1 MNIAETVAF
10 LSRLDTLKPDYLDWR
25 EKRIT
30 QIAAGHDLT
39 REQAL
44 QGVIKGVAAELE
56 MVLPSEA
63 NAALKAIADGSLPIM
78 DNGFPRWG
86 ELPALVREYCKASR
100 RTLKPAV
107 RQKRDEEPRYHCLD
121 CKDQGFV
128 VIFDA
133 VFVAEFRET
142 FEQFGDRMP
151 PRFDQHVRGFYSLN
165 RPPIEGPLSG
175 VALCDCD
182 CPRRQYLAVEQERYI
197 AGNRR
202 NKKNEP
208 LGPPACG
215 PARWSRSTAPLY
227 PDSTDESQWRSLA
240 AFYADNPRLF

>member
-10 LSRLDTLKPDYLDWR
+10 LTRLDTLKPDYLEWR
-25 EKRIT
+25 AKRVA
-30 QIAAGHDLT
+30 QIAASHDLT
-39 REQAL
+39 EADAMKGHIQSIAL
-44 QGVIKGVAAELE
+44 ELE
-56 MVLPSEA
+56 SIVPSEA
-63 NAALKAIADGSLPIM
+63 NAALKAIADGSLAIM

-86 ELPALVREYCKASR
+86 EVPAMVREYCKAAR
-100 RTLKPAV
+100 RTLKPIT
-107 RQKRDEEPRYHCLD
+107 RQKRDDEPRYHCLD
-121 CKDQGFV
+121 CKDHGFV

-133 VFVAEFRET
+133 GFVAEFRDT
-142 FEQFGDRMP
+142 FEQFAGRMP

-182 CPRRQYLAVEQERYI
+182 CPRRQYLAVELERYL

-215 PARWSRSTAPLY
+215 PARWNRSAAPLY

-240 AFYADNPRLF
+240 AFYAEHPRLF